1 MKRTIAVAVLGAFCG
16 SALATNGG
24 QQLNAAS
31 ANAAASAKASA
42 RATGVGVGTGGTAKA
57 AGGAGFGFGGAG
69 GIGQGFGGAGGN
81 AEGGQGFG
89 GSVNYSVPPYQTVT
103 SNGRTQVETVPN
115 VYAPNIYP
123 TASCMGSSS
132 AGAGW
137 LGFGFSGGTSWRAI
151 QCEIQEAAR
160 NAPTPADRIY
170 VWCKSEAAQGAPS
183 CAGLQPEPAS
193 TTGSIPVERERR
205 VDATVKTGDPRTWG
219 SY

>member
-16 SALATNGG
+16 SALANGG

-31 ANAAASAKASA
+31 ANANAAATAKSSASA
-42 RATGVGVGTGGTAKA
+42 RATGVGVGIAKGGTAQA
-57 AGGAGFGFGGAG
+57 AG

-123 TASCMGSSS
+123 TAPCMGSSS

-137 LGFGFSGGTSWRAI
+137 LGFGFSGGTSWTDHEC
-151 QCEIQEAAR
+151 QLMEASR

-170 VWCKSEAAQGAPS
+170 VWCKSESAKGAPS